1 MERNK
6 PWKHLFRLRFAFV
19 SVSWPFCL
27 ACLGSR
33 RSAVQIGSPRPFFS
47 VVFISGL
54 PENKSTQ
61 STTPLRFH
69 FSDIRFVFLL
79 DNYIYLVYF
88 KVDYSKEDKGDGP
101 MFVNRE
107 SEIQALLERMSSNKA
122 EFVIVYGRRRI
133 GKTELLRKTFAK
145 GKVIHFVADL
155 GADQDQRRRLSE
167 TVNLVYPNPLLQA
180 EIPPGLDSLLR
191 YIITLAEKDR
201 IVLIL
206 DEFPYLCSS
215 DPALPSVLQR
225 IWDEVG
231 KDSKLYL
238 ILCGSF
244 ISFMEREVLGHKS
257 PLYGRRTGQL
267 LVHPLLLR
275 TLKDFFPGYSPE
287 ERIITYAILGGV
299 PAYLIQFSDK
309 VSIRQNIERQ
319 ILKPTAFL
327 HDEVR
332 FILMEE
338 LRDPKHYLSVLQSI
352 AFGNTRMNDIVQRT
366 GMERGPVSKYLSVL
380 QDLRL
385 IEREIPVTE
394 KHPEKSRKGIYRLSD
409 NFFRFSFRFVLPYKS
424 RFVEGG
430 ERKALEEEILPHL
443 DNFIGQTFDKICVE
457 ILRYLVDAKKLKLS
471 YDRAGRWWSGN
482 EEIDLVAVAGD
493 KPVFA
498 AECKWSKRPVGID
511 ILNNLRRKVTLI
523 PSESPS
529 KTLRLGLFS
538 RSGFTKEIEAHGR
551 KGELDLIDIRKI
563 DL

>member
-1 MERNK
+1 
-6 PWKHLFRLRFAFV
+6 
-19 SVSWPFCL
+19 
-27 ACLGSR
+27 
-33 RSAVQIGSPRPFFS
+33 
-47 VVFISGL
+47 
-54 PENKSTQ
+54 
-61 STTPLRFH
+61 
-69 FSDIRFVFLL
+69 
-79 DNYIYLVYF
+79 
-88 KVDYSKEDKGDGP
+88 

-107 SEIQALLERMSSNKA
+107 SEIQSLLERTTSNKG
-122 EFVIVYGRRRI
+122 ELVIVYGRRRI
-133 GKTELLRKTFAK
+133 GKTELLRKAFAK
-145 GKVIHFVADL
+145 GRTIYFVADL

-167 TVNLVYPNPLLQA
+167 EVNLSHPNPLLQA
-180 EIPPGLDSLLR
+180 ETPPGWDSLLR
-191 YIITLAEKDR
+191 YIISLADKDR
-201 IVLIL
+201 IVLVL

-215 DPALPSVLQR
+215 DPAFPSVLQR

-267 LVHPLLLR
+267 LVHPLLLP
-275 TLKDFFPGYSPE
+275 TLKEFFRGYSPE
-287 ERIITYAILGGV
+287 ERIMAYAILGGV
-299 PAYLIQFSDK
+299 PAYLIQFNDK
-309 VSIRQNIERQ
+309 LFIRQNIERQ

-338 LRDPKHYLSVLQSI
+338 LRDPKHYLSILQAI

-366 GMERGPVSKYLSVL
+366 GIERGPVSKYLSVL

-409 NFFRFSFRFVLPYKS
+409 NFFRFWFRFVLPYKS
-424 RFVEGG
+424 RLVEGG
-430 ERKALEEEILPHL
+430 ERKVLEEEILPHL
-443 DNFIGQTFDKICVE
+443 DNFIGQVFDKICVE
-457 ILRYLVDAKKLKLS
+457 IFRYLVDGEKIKVG
-471 YDRAGRWWSGN
+471 YDRAGRWWNGN

-511 ILNNLRRKVTLI
+511 ILKELRRKVSLI
-523 PSESPS
+523 SSEGP
-529 KTLRLGLFS
+529 KADLRLGLFS
-538 RSGFTKEIEAHGR
+538 RSGFTKEIEALG
-551 KGELDLIDIRKI
+551 KNGEIELIDVRKI
-563 DL
+563 GL

>member
-1 MERNK
+1 
-6 PWKHLFRLRFAFV
+6 
-19 SVSWPFCL
+19 
-27 ACLGSR
+27 
-33 RSAVQIGSPRPFFS
+33 
-47 VVFISGL
+47 
-54 PENKSTQ
+54 
-61 STTPLRFH
+61 
-69 FSDIRFVFLL
+69 
-79 DNYIYLVYF
+79 
-88 KVDYSKEDKGDGP
+88 
-101 MFVNRE
+101 
-107 SEIQALLERMSSNKA
+107 
-122 EFVIVYGRRRI
+122 
-133 GKTELLRKTFAK
+133 
-145 GKVIHFVADL
+145 
-155 GADQDQRRRLSE
+155 
-167 TVNLVYPNPLLQA
+167 
-180 EIPPGLDSLLR
+180 
-191 YIITLAEKDR
+191 
-201 IVLIL
+201 
-206 DEFPYLCSS
+206 
-215 DPALPSVLQR
+215 
-225 IWDEVG
+225 
-231 KDSKLYL
+231 
-238 ILCGSF
+238 
-244 ISFMEREVLGHKS
+244 MEREVLGHKS